1 MTEGTAIQVS
11 PFSFNMEDQMSVRR
25 VFEAAADAVVNA
37 SALKTEVAELRR
49 SIDEMRS
56 ITASLMTERDEAR
69 KERDAAELH
78 VFEAAEELEV
88 QAKALTDLA
97 ERVKDRDRIIETKS
111 GEAQELRRKAWH
123 AEDKVIELE
132 QAAQVQ
138 HEAFVTLE
146 ATNKGLLLDIAH
158 LESLAKEGEARFN
171 RLEKESTRMRTAIK
185 VIDDALLELDNLP
198 STEPSIEPVPALPI
212 AF

>member
-11 PFSFNMEDQMSVRR
+11 PFSFNVEDQMSVRR

-56 ITASLMTERDEAR
+56 ITASLMYERDEAR
-69 KERDAAELH
+69 KERDVAELRNL
-78 VFEAAEELEV
+78 EQTEELEV

-97 ERVKDRDRIIETKS
+97 ERVKDRDRIIETKTV
-111 GEAQELRRKAWH
+111 EAQELRRKAWH
-123 AEDKVIELE
+123 AEDKLGEVEH
-132 QAAQVQ
+132 AVQVQ
-138 HEAFVTLE
+138 QEAFATLD
-146 ATNKGLLLDIAH
+146 ATNKGLLLDIVH
-158 LESLAKEGEARFN
+158 LESLAKEGEAKFN
-171 RLEKESTRMRTAIK
+171 RLEKESTRMRNAIK
-185 VIDDALLELDNLP
+185 VIDDALLELDDLP

>member
-56 ITASLMTERDEAR
+56 ITASLMAERDDAR
-69 KERDAAELH
+69 KERDVAELRNL
-78 VFEAAEELEV
+78 EASEELEV

-97 ERVKDRDRIIETKS
+97 ERVKDRDRIIETKT

-123 AEDKVIELE
+123 AEDKLGEIEH
-132 QAAQVQ
+132 AAQVQ
-138 HEAFVTLE
+138 RENITILADTNNTLRSHV
-146 ATNKGLLLDIAH
+146 AN
-158 LESLAKEGEARFN
+158 LESLTKENEAKIDKLEVENARI
-171 RLEKESTRMRTAIK
+171 RTALDVIYRALTVLEVEDVK
-185 VIDDALLELDNLP
+185 VAIP
-198 STEPSIEPVPALPI
+198 QSTTEIT
-212 AF
+212 F